1 MTLTGRKRHDRPK
14 SLSHGRPTSS
24 KQPSRF
30 QSSQKT
36 RKSINLY
43 HQLQKAQAQALQN
56 GNEHEAASLQSEI
69 DSRGGLA
76 VYQTASLTGQSK
88 VRGGDT
94 SKVLVEWVREVL
106 PQHGAGTIGS
116 SISSNKPLR
125 MLEIG
130 ALSPDNACAQ
140 SKLFEMTRIDLR
152 SLHSSIQQQDF
163 MKRPLPAATDNDR
176 GSGEKYDIISLSLVL
191 NCVPDPCR
199 RGEMLRRT
207 SMFLRERSFTADDP
221 EEASSVFPSLFLV
234 LPAPCVSNSRYL
246 NEERLSV
253 IMNSLGYTLSRRKLT
268 AKLIYY
274 LWKYEKS
281 TVWKGTYGKTE
292 VNPGRTRNN
301 FVIVLR
307 DSIPP

>member
-1 MTLTGRKRHDRPK
+1 MTSTGRKRHNRPR
-14 SLSHGRPTSS
+14 SLSHGRSTGL
-24 KQPSRF
+24 KQPIRS

-43 HQLQKAQAQALQN
+43 HQLQKAKVQAIQN
-56 GNEHEAASLQSEI
+56 GNEREAAKLQSKI
-69 DSRGGLA
+69 DSHGGLA
-76 VYQTASLTGQSK
+76 VYQIASLTGQSN

-116 SISSNKPLR
+116 PKPAGKSLR

-152 SLHSSIQQQDF
+152 SMHSSIQQQDF
-163 MKRPLPAATDNDR
+163 MERPLPAATSDNGN
-176 GSGEKYDIISLSLVL
+176 GSEKYDIISLSLVL
-191 NCVPDPCR
+191 NCVPDQHH

-207 SMFLRERSFTADDP
+207 TMFLRERPLATDDS
-221 EEASSVFPSLFLV
+221 EEASSLFPSLFLV
-234 LPAPCVSNSRYL
+234 LPAPCVINSRYL
-246 NEERLSV
+246 NEQRLSL
-253 IMNSLGYTLSRRKLT
+253 IMNSLGYTLSRRRLT

-274 LWKYEKS
+274 IWKYEKS
-281 TVWKGTYGKTE
+281 TARKGTYGKTE

-307 DSIPP
+307 DSLPP